1 MSPALPYLRGL
12 RKSDLVVLAEVSNL
26 QDFEDY
32 KKTELEAALDEHLAA
47 NRALLSGEQRLA
59 DYYKRL
65 SHTSRSS
72 PVKREPKP
80 EPAMSSDDTRRPIRS
95 RRQVK
100 PKQEVEATDESD
112 SSASKESTP
121 ASRTPARRSL
131 PFSSLPPS
139 PAVITDAIDRQT
151 TKARQ
156 SMSEAWDA
164 SGITERSDALRSCL
178 SSVRAIETITLAI
191 ELYGLLADIVPM
203 RYLATFPAVPSV
215 GTPNYAIKVPDLFIL
230 LDASFWGPFSLWLTT
245 SIFLP
250 SLLAYFFNLSLKISQ
265 QGGGSSIHAY
275 GTRRITTSV
284 AARVAETAN
293 LDPLVYNVS
302 KALVSYLVYT
312 NIFTFWN
319 VYRRTTVMAVPGAVP
334 GGLPGLLTGSAIGM
348 LGSLYEAILRR

>member
-12 RKSDLVVLAEVSNL
+12 RKSDLVVLAEASNL

-32 KKTELEAALDEHLAA
+32 KKTELEAALDDHLAA
-47 NRALLSGEQRLA
+47 NRASLSGEQKLA

-65 SHTSRSS
+65 SQTSRSS
-72 PVKREPKP
+72 PIKREPKP
-80 EPAMSSDDTRRPIRS
+80 EPATSGDDARRPSRS
-95 RRQVK
+95 RRQIK
-100 PKQEVEATDESD
+100 PKAEIEATDDSD
-112 SSASKESTP
+112 TSGSKSAR

-131 PFSSLPPS
+131 PFPSLPPS

-164 SGITERSDALRSCL
+164 SGLTERSDALRSCL
-178 SSVRAIETITLAI
+178 SSVRAIETITLVL
-191 ELYGLLADIVPM
+191 ELYGLLSDIVPM
-203 RYLATFPAVPSV
+203 RYLATFPAVSTV
-215 GTPNYAIKVPDLFIL
+215 GTPDFTIKVPDLFIL
-230 LDASFWGPFSLWLTT
+230 LDSSFWGPFSLWLTT
-245 SIFLP
+245 SVFLP

-265 QGGGSSIHAY
+265 QGSHGY
-275 GTRRITTSV
+275 GTRRTTTS
-284 AARVAETAN
+284 AAAKHGGNGN

-312 NIFTFWN
+312 NNFTFWSM
-319 VYRRTTVMAVPGAVP
+319 YRRMTVMTVSGSVP
-334 GGLPGLLTGSAIGM
+334 GGLPGLMTGSAIGT

>member
-32 KKTELEAALDEHLAA
+32 KKTELEAALDDHLAA
-47 NRALLSGEQRLA
+47 NRASLSGEQKLA
-59 DYYKRL
+59 DYYRRL
-65 SHTSRSS
+65 SQTSRSS
-72 PVKREPKP
+72 PIKREPKP
-80 EPAMSSDDTRRPIRS
+80 EPAASSDDTRRTSRS
-95 RRQVK
+95 RRQIK
-100 PKQEVEATDESD
+100 PKQEIEATDDSD
-112 SSASKESTP
+112 TSASKSSP

-164 SGITERSDALRSCL
+164 SGLTERSDALRSCL
-178 SSVRAIETITLAI
+178 SSVRAIETITLVL
-191 ELYGLLADIVPM
+191 ELYGLLTDIVPV
-203 RYLATFPAVPSV
+203 RYLTTFPAVSTI
-215 GTPNYAIKVPDLFIL
+215 GTPDYAIRVPDLFVM

-265 QGGGSSIHAY
+265 QGSHAY
-275 GTRRITTSV
+275 GTRRTTTTA
-284 AARVAETAN
+284 AARLAGTGS

-312 NIFTFWN
+312 NNFTFWDM
-319 VYRRTTVMAVPGAVP
+319 YRRMTVMTVSGSVP
-334 GGLPGLLTGSAIGM
+334 GGLPGLLTGSAIGT